1 MPALTA
7 LWGDDYSGVPMTMT
21 PAAIDS
27 ASTFQISDRTIVI
40 FENSTTNTTYTA
52 TVTSQPN
59 RHNRTENITAAIAGG
74 AFGVALLPSEGW
86 ATLGGKL
93 SVIGSNA
100 AMLGAAVNLRD

>member
-1 MPALTA
+1 MAALTS
-7 LWGDDYSGVPMTMT
+7 LWGDDYSGVPLTLT
-21 PAAIDS
+21 PAAIDT

-40 FENSTTNTTYTA
+40 FENSTTNLTYTA

-59 RHNRTENITAAIAGG
+59 RHNRTENLTAALNGG
-74 AFGVALLPSEGW
+74 QFGVALLPTEGW

-100 AMLGAAVNLRD
+100 ALLGAAVNLRD